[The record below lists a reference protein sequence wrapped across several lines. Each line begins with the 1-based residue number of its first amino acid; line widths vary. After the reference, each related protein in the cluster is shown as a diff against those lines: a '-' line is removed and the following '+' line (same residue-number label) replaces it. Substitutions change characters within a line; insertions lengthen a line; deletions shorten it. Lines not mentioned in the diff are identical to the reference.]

1 MAAKYNVCHT
11 HSSMV
16 VTIIVRWYDLAKE
29 FEFEFEIPYDYLNKK
44 SYGDELAVAR
54 KDFILSVYVVGTLRM
69 FH

>member
-1 MAAKYNVCHT
+1 
-11 HSSMV
+11 MV

-54 KDFILSVYVVGTLRM
+54 KVFILSVYVVVTLRM